1 MCLTSKNPKV
11 CHMSFALSTNLGP
24 LHLRSPVIVGSC
36 PLSAIELQRIAMV
49 SNHAGAIALPSLD
62 EEDCKSRQTDGYNK
76 KVDDYLRLVER
87 AKSNTSVP
95 IIASLSGTC
104 LKAWHRIAK
113 RIETAGA
120 DALELSVR
128 QPNPNQFENPS
139 EIENAIVASAN
150 VIHEA
155 VGIPLF
161 VKLTRGYTSI
171 AHLAQRLEPFVQG
184 LVMFG
189 RDQVIDIQLDRMTL
203 QSDWELTPAGSIVQS
218 LEKIM
223 CVRSLCPELPLAA
236 SGGIRN
242 SEDVIKALL
251 AGANAVMITSAIYRE
266 GATVIRTLI
275 EGLSRF
281 MESHEMASIAELK
294 RQAPLLSSVRSRPSF
309 VDGVEP
315 VKDFAVEHSEITRGS
330 DSDRWGH
337 YRPADG

>member
-1 MCLTSKNPKV
+1 
-11 CHMSFALSTNLGP
+11 MSFALSTNLGP

-62 EEDCKSRQTDGYNK
+62 EEDCKGSQVDGVNK
-76 KVDDYLRLVER
+76 KVDEYLRLVER

-113 RIETAGA
+113 RIEAAGA

-128 QPNPNQFENPS
+128 QPNPNQFASPTA
-139 EIENAIVASAN
+139 IEDAIVACAG

-171 AHLAQRLEPFVQG
+171 PHIAKRLEPTVQG

-189 RDQVIDIQLDRMTL
+189 REPVIDIQLDSMAFHT
-203 QSDWELTPAGSIVQS
+203 DWGLTPAGSIVQS
-218 LEKIM
+218 LESIIR
-223 CVRSLCPELPLAA
+223 VRSLCPELPLTA

-281 MESHEMASIAELK
+281 MESHEMISIAELK
-294 RQAPLLSSVRSRPSF
+294 QQTPELSSVSSHPSYAE
-309 VDGVEP
+309 VAEP
-315 VKDFAVEHSEITRGS
+315 VKNYSAQHSDIASSR
-330 DSDRWGH
+330 DADRWGH
-337 YRPADG
+337 HSPIDD